1 MMCPQA
7 TQTQESR
14 SERAAVML
22 TPTEK
27 RAVRFLADA
36 MNSTESDILRDMTI
50 TEIVGRYHEIRE
62 RLGLAP
68 AA

>member
-1 MMCPQA
+1 MCIQA
-7 TQTQESR
+7 TPTQESR

-27 RAVRFLADA
+27 RAVRFLADV
-36 MNSTESDILRDMTI
+36 MNRTESDILRDMTI
-50 TEIVGRYHEIRE
+50 KEIVGRYNEIRE